1 MIVGGNVADH
11 DKSQVQE
18 LQASN
23 VRDNEN
29 KQYVG
34 ISDIHQVT
42 MTHKYMKISRKLF
55 NSSNFLSTF

>member
-34 ISDIHQVT
+34 ISDIH
-42 MTHKYMKISRKLF
+42 
-55 NSSNFLSTF
+55 